1 MHTLTHLYI
10 LNVHEQMD
18 TSFDDDRH
26 STVLPIN
33 HSYNCSCSYFCQII
47 SSIRM
52 FKPLSYFFVC
62 FIIFSIFLQLILLT
76 PVQIKV
82 RALISQYSYRA
93 PSQKWIKEQLNS
105 FYDAMGSKYQPPAN
119 WTHEQVPMQSYYFPE
134 INVIFTG
141 IPKTGCSHWIELFL
155 QAEGVLEGRLEYLPD
170 VHANLS
176 LPYRLHFFSE
186 AWNGTHDQKIKTAT
200 SMVALRNPWVRAV
213 SAYRQKLSSEKTQGN
228 TLPYLQL
235 AILRSQRNFSRAVLV
250 QLESNLTVTP
260 TFEEYV
266 RYTVQKTEKILAD
279 PHFRPQYKFLSIDN
293 VRYDYIIPMEFAEQM
308 SADFFKQVGI
318 EISLP
323 GSYDRQIDPKL
334 QTSVV
339 RAKEL
344 FSSLN
349 QELVDK
355 FYKVYREDFLLLN
368 YSNFSDPNF
377 PLPNGYC

>member
-1 MHTLTHLYI
+1 MI
-10 LNVHEQMD
+10 G
-18 TSFDDDRH
+18 
-26 STVLPIN
+26 
-33 HSYNCSCSYFCQII
+33 
-47 SSIRM
+47 SIRI
-52 FKPLSYFFVC
+52 FKTIIVLLSFFIVL
-62 FIIFSIFLQLILLT
+62 SILYGHIQQISV
-76 PVQIKV
+76 PVNV
-82 RALISQYSYRA
+82 RALFLLPLYRV
-93 PSQKWIKEQLNS
+93 PTQKWLKEQLNN
-105 FYDAMGSKYQPPAN
+105 FYDAMGSKYQPPSN

-141 IPKTGCSHWIELFL
+141 IPKTGCSHWKELFL

-176 LPYRLHFFSE
+176 LPYRLPFFSE

-266 RYTVQKTEKILAD
+266 KYTVQKTEKILAD

-293 VRYDYIIPMEFAEQM
+293 VRYDYIIPMEYAEQM